1 VRLHPATIARFDEEG
16 LRLRAPGEGPAPRLV
31 PDPTLSEERFEVVW

>member
-1 VRLHPATIARFDEEG
+1 MSSPATISRFDEEG
-16 LRLRAPGEGPAPRLV
+16 LRLRAPGEGGAPRIV